1 MKLAIRAL
9 ALLML
14 CVCLIGC
21 GDEIATPE
29 ITAPPV
35 TEAKEPETTAQPVTE
50 PETTAQPVTGPETTA
65 QPTDGTHVHNFEIS
79 SCLEPLLCSCG
90 VQSAIPGHDYVDGFC
105 TRCDAPRQDGDTAS
119 GGEVWIPTNGGT
131 KYHISQTRGNMM
143 GPARVTIPEAE
154 AQGFTPCKK
163 CYGN

>member
-35 TEAKEPETTAQPVTE
+35 TEAKEPETTAQP
-50 PETTAQPVTGPETTA
+50 
-65 QPTDGTHVHNFEIS
+65 TDGTHVHNFEIS

-90 VQSAIPGHDYVDGFC
+90 VQSAIPGHNYVDGFC

-131 KYHISQTRGNMM
+131 KYHISQTCSNMID
-143 GPARVTIPEAE
+143 PARVTIPEAE